1 MSRKVELAFECDS
14 DLGEGPIWD
23 DRTQE
28 LIWLDVTQGKIRFYS
43 PMKDDQF
50 EVALDR
56 PVGSLALTQG
66 DDLWLALRDGFG
78 LYSRESS
85 AINSFIKVV
94 DSPEIRFNDGAVDA
108 RGRFLAGTMGYN
120 PEPHT
125 GSLYTFT
132 PESGYRVLLPEVGV
146 SNGICWN
153 KNSSQMFF
161 VDSLTQSIQKYD
173 YELGTGSLSNPTV
186 LIKFEEGDG
195 VPDGLTIDQEG
206 SLWVAMWGGS
216 QILKINSSG
225 HIVESFHLP
234 VTKVTSMTF
243 GGGDLQDLY
252 ITTARY
258 ELSARELSAQPL
270 AGSLFRVRTEVP
282 GFPENRMK

>member
-23 DRTQE
+23 DRSQE

-43 PMKDDQF
+43 PIKDDQF

-78 LYSRESS
+78 HYSRRSS
-85 AINSFIKVV
+85 VVNPFIKVI
-94 DSPEIRFNDGAVDA
+94 DGPEIRFNDGAVDA

-132 PESGYRVLLPEVGV
+132 PESGHRVLLPEVGV

-153 KNSSQMFF
+153 RDSSQMFF
-161 VDSLTQSIQKYD
+161 VDSLMQSVQRYD
-173 YELGTGSLSNPTV
+173 YNLDSGNLSNPRV
-186 LIKFEEGDG
+186 LIKFKDEDG
-195 VPDGLTIDQEG
+195 IPDGLTIDQEG

-216 QILKINSSG
+216 QILKINSAG
-225 HIVESFHLP
+225 LIEESIQLP

-243 GGGDLQDLY
+243 GGKDLQDLY

-258 ELSARELSAQPL
+258 ELSASELSAQPL

>member
-23 DRTQE
+23 DRSQE
-28 LIWLDVTQGKIRFYS
+28 LIWLDVTQGKIRFFS
-43 PMKDDQF
+43 PIKDDQF

-78 LYSRESS
+78 HYSRRSS
-85 AINSFIKVV
+85 VVDPFIKVI
-94 DSPEIRFNDGAVDA
+94 DGPEIRFNDGAVDA

-132 PESGYRVLLPEVGV
+132 PESGYRVLLPEVGI
-146 SNGICWN
+146 SNGVCWN
-153 KNSSQMFF
+153 KDSSQMFF
-161 VDSLTQSIQKYD
+161 VDSLTQCIQRYD
-173 YELGTGSLSNPTV
+173 YNLGSGTLSNSRV
-186 LIKFEEGDG
+186 LIKFQNEDG
-195 VPDGLTIDQEG
+195 IPDGLTIDQEG

-216 QILKINSSG
+216 QVLKINSAG
-225 HIVESFHLP
+225 LIEESIQLP

-243 GGGDLQDLY
+243 GGNDLRDLY

-258 ELSARELSAQPL
+258 ELSASELSAQPL